1 MTAAI
6 IDTLKL
12 AKRLRETMD
21 PKHADAIAEALNDAL
36 GDHVATK
43 ADIDAA
49 EARLSNKLYAVG
61 FTLIL
66 ATGVMQHFLK

>member
-1 MTAAI
+1 MPAAI

-21 PKHADAIAEALNDAL
+21 PKQAEALAEALNDSL
-36 GDHVATK
+36 TERVATK
-43 ADIDAA
+43 GDIDAA

-61 FTLIL
+61 FTVIL

>member
-1 MTAAI
+1 MTPAV

-21 PKHADAIAEALNDAL
+21 PKQADAIAEALNDAL

-43 ADIDAA
+43 ADLDAA
-49 EARLSNKLYAVG
+49 EGRLSNKLYAVG
-61 FTLIL
+61 FTVIL
-66 ATGVMQHFLK
+66 ALGIIQHFLK